1 MSSIDNRI
9 INMQFNSEK
18 AQASISG
25 MSKALDTLAAKL
37 NFKGAGKG
45 VQSALNGLDPSA
57 LGTFNSALDATT
69 TKFLALGTVGVA
81 AIANLTNRV
90 VDAGV
95 KMAKSLTVDPIKTGF
110 DEYEVQLNSVQTI
123 LANTA
128 SKGTTLKQVNSS
140 LEELNT
146 YADKTIYN
154 FTSMT
159 DAIGKFTV
167 AGIGLE
173 EATKAV
179 QGFSNFAALSGT
191 NAQQAAGA
199 TQQLAQAMSSGTVKL
214 QDWV

>member
-81 AIANLTNRV
+81 AIAAMSFRLAQTTSSHRSRTSLV
-90 VDAGV
+90 LDAVDIRSR
-95 KMAKSLTVDPIKTGF
+95 SLRSTG
-110 DEYEVQLNSVQTI
+110 
-123 LANTA
+123 
-128 SKGTTLKQVNSS
+128 
-140 LEELNT
+140 
-146 YADKTIYN
+146 
-154 FTSMT
+154 
-159 DAIGKFTV
+159 
-167 AGIGLE
+167 
-173 EATKAV
+173 
-179 QGFSNFAALSGT
+179 
-191 NAQQAAGA
+191 AGA
-199 TQQLAQAMSSGTVKL
+199 TSARFASAFSLRAASTSVATRLRNISISASSHRA
-214 QDWV
+214 